1 VRFDSPGTPGLSA
14 RILTPVWGIL
24 LGIVVALLAIWV
36 VMVVVLYVVAR
47 KEEDPTTLR
56 DVLRLI
62 PDVVR
67 LIRRLAV
74 DPDLPRGVRWRLWAL
89 LAYLLLPIDLIPDF
103 IPVVGYADDA
113 VVVALALRSV
123 VRASGPEA
131 LDRHWPGTSQGLK
144 TVRRLAGV

>member
-1 VRFDSPGTPGLSA
+1 VRFPT
-14 RILTPVWGIL
+14 RIVTTVWNIL
-24 LGIVVALLAIWV
+24 LGVVVALAAIWV
-36 VMVVVLYVVAR
+36 AMVVVLYVVAR

-74 DPDLPRGVRWRLWAL
+74 DPDLPRGVRWRLSAL
-89 LAYLLLPIDLIPDF
+89 LVYLLLPVDLIPDF

-131 LDRHWPGTSQGLK
+131 LDRHWPGTPQGLK